1 MVKAATILLV
11 EDDVALQDGI
21 SDLLEVSDLGYA
33 IQVMT
38 ASDGREGLDILENT
52 LPDLVISDITM
63 PRMGGFEFLQH
74 IRDNPA
80 WVQIPVIFL
89 TARGT
94 RQDVLEGRR
103 SGAELYITKPYESD
117 ELMQLVRSQL
127 DRTFE
132 LQNDH
137 QRQMDVLSRNIVQLL
152 HHEFRTPLTYVTA
165 YSEMLAEDLSSADV
179 DTLPEYLRGIQAGTA
194 RLSRLIEDLVQVLE
208 LRTGEAA
215 LKFKQQARPINNL
228 SQLLTALCQSRQAEC
243 ERIDIKFNCQIST
256 DLPPI
261 FGEPDSL
268 VDICDRLLDN
278 AVKFSRYR
286 RYGTPEISMSTS
298 MRDNEVLL
306 NIKDNGIGFPERVQ
320 SRIFDLFFQFNREK
334 MEQQGAGAG
343 LAIVKG
349 VVDLHGGKLTVQ
361 SREGV
366 GSEFTIAIPMHGNS
380 DRDSVD
386 ELEEARKQATV
397 LLVEDEWYLLEGL
410 RDLLE
415 TIDSGYELG
424 ILTALNG
431 RQGLEVLA
439 RNRPDLIVSD
449 IMMPHM
455 DGYEFLRQVRQNP
468 AWVHIPFIFLTA
480 KGERHDV
487 LRGRR
492 SGVEEYI
499 TKPYN
504 SMELFDLIVAVLD
517 RHFEKQGSIQQDFEE
532 LKRGVLG
539 VLLQDFRSPLT
550 NVSDYSQK
558 LSENIEVAQTD
569 AALTAYLQGIL
580 AGSSRVN
587 RLVEDFIYLA
597 ELRTGE
603 AVSTFDLRA
612 RPANISA
619 LLQDAS
625 QLWLGSTEHSQIQI
639 SYEFNEE
646 LSPAL
651 LDTEAMTNC
660 IERLMDL
667 TMEQVQ
673 HASTPD
679 LFLSS
684 FQDNG
689 SINIRI
695 GSRSSSL
702 SEEIVEEI
710 ETLLSLPEPTTL
722 EWSGFEPGLSIA
734 KGTINLHGGRI
745 RLKNIAGRG
754 FAFEIRLP
762 AYLPAINSTV

>member
-1 MVKAATILLV
+1 MVKVATILLV
-11 EDDVALQDGI
+11 EDDVALLNGI
-21 SDLLEVSDLGYA
+21 SDLLEVSDLGYDVR
-33 IQVMT
+33 VMT
-38 ASDGREGLDILENT
+38 ASDGKEGLDILEKIM
-52 LPDLVISDITM
+52 PDLVISDITM

-74 IRDNPA
+74 IRENPA
-80 WVQIPVIFL
+80 WIQIPVIFL

-103 SGAELYITKPYESD
+103 SGAELYITQPYDSD
-117 ELMQLVRSQL
+117 ELLQLVKSQL
-127 DRTFE
+127 DRAFE
-132 LQNDH
+132 LQSDH
-137 QRQMDVLSRNIVQLL
+137 QRRMDVLSRNIVQLL

-165 YSEMLAEDLSSADV
+165 YSEMLAEDLRSADV
-179 DTLPEYLRGIQAGTA
+179 ETLPEYLRGIQAGTA

-208 LRTGEAA
+208 LRTGEAV
-215 LKFKQQARPINNL
+215 LKFKQQARPVNNL
-228 SQLLTALCQSRQAEC
+228 SQLLIALCQLRRAEC
-243 ERIDIKFNCQIST
+243 EKNDIKFDCRIST
-256 DLPPI
+256 DLPPV

-268 VDICDRLLDN
+268 VDICDRLIEN

-286 RYGTPEISMSTS
+286 RYGVPEISVSTKV
-298 MRDNEVLL
+298 RDNEVLL
-306 NIKDNGIGFPERVQ
+306 SIKDNGIGFPEKVH

-349 VVDLHGGKLTVQ
+349 IVDLHGGKLMVA

-366 GSEFTIAIPMHGNS
+366 GSEFTVAIPVYGHI
-380 DRDSVD
+380 DTDSAD
-386 ELEEARKQATV
+386 DSEEARRQATV

-415 TIDSGYELG
+415 TIESGYELG
-424 ILTALNG
+424 VLTALNG
-431 RQGLEVLA
+431 RQGLEVLS
-439 RNRPDLIVSD
+439 RIQPDLIISD

-480 KGERHDV
+480 RGERHDV

-517 RHFEKQGSIQQDFEE
+517 RHFEKQGSIQQEFEE

-539 VLLQDFRSPLT
+539 VLMQDFRSPLT

-569 AALTAYLQGIL
+569 EDLKAYLQGIL
-580 AGSSRVN
+580 AGSSRVT

-603 AVSTFDLRA
+603 AVGTFDLRA
-612 RPANISA
+612 RPADVSA

-625 QLWLGSTEHSQIQI
+625 QLWLGSAEHSQIQI

-651 LDTEAMTNC
+651 LDTEAMINC
-660 IERLMDL
+660 LERLMDL
-667 TMEQVQ
+667 TIEQVQ

-689 SINIRI
+689 LIGIRI

-710 ETLLSLPEPTTL
+710 ETSLSQPEPTVL

-745 RLKNIAGRG
+745 KLENIVGRG
-754 FAFEIRLP
+754 FAFVIRLP
-762 AYLPAINSTV
+762 AYQPAINSTV